1 MLTRHGDTTIF
12 LDREKIQNRLP
23 DRQGYIIHRLEN
35 VSPKG
40 FSDVSELDVLLWK
53 RVLHRREVMI
63 FRTLPLRQNLVNIL
77 GSHCSCH

>member
-35 VSPKG
+35 VSLRG
-40 FSDVSELDVLLWK
+40 FSDVFELDVLLWK
-53 RVLHRREVMI
+53 
-63 FRTLPLRQNLVNIL
+63 
-77 GSHCSCH
+77 